1 MANQL
6 RKIREMRG
14 LSMDQLAQRVGASR
28 SKLYKLENGSQRLTD
43 VWIARLADALAVA
56 PGDFLAT
63 GGPSIPVSHYIS
75 SAFSEL
81 AGFDIPPPLEQLS
94 PPRRL
99 SRAEDCMACEVY
111 DDSCDGIYPKGS
123 LVILR
128 RPEKLQSPMRPGDR
142 IVVRHFV
149 ESNDDGRIMEILL
162 GYLDRTITGDLV
174 LLTRSSN
181 RQLLGAITIR
191 RPDHATVG
199 LQDARRGFAHEGD
212 VSIPDFQAQPGD
224 QAEIMGV
231 VAMVIQPETAA

>member
-14 LSMDQLAQRVGASR
+14 LSIDQLAQRVGASR

-43 VWIARLADALAVA
+43 VWFARLADALAVA

-123 LVILR
+123 LVRLGTKADVTAFKDYMR
-128 RPEKLQSPMRPGDR
+128 DLYTQVLTQARMGKSLAETKAAVDLSKYQSWGQFKNWSQLNIEGAYER
-142 IVVRHFV
+142 IQM
-149 ESNDDGRIMEILL
+149 N
-162 GYLDRTITGDLV
+162 
-174 LLTRSSN
+174 
-181 RQLLGAITIR
+181 
-191 RPDHATVG
+191 
-199 LQDARRGFAHEGD
+199 RRGN
-212 VSIPDFQAQPGD
+212 
-224 QAEIMGV
+224 
-231 VAMVIQPETAA
+231 